1 MTIIIKF
8 VYIMILLFSP
18 FLVVAQIYRKPFITL
33 LTLCYLI
40 DNLSFSFINFVFL
53 FFFSIWFCITA
64 RWCLYDK
71 DCPQNMCRPGRIPKC
86 IFGHCNCVK
95 ERSWKI

>member
-18 FLVVAQIYRKPFITL
+18 FLVVSQIFPK
-33 LTLCYLI
+33 
-40 DNLSFSFINFVFL
+40 
-53 FFFSIWFCITA
+53 
-64 RWCLYDK
+64 WCLYDK
-71 DCPQNMCRPGRIPKC
+71 DCLQNMCRPGRIPKC

-95 ERSWKI
+95 QRS